1 MDALPESHR
10 GWNQQKEF
18 SCGEQL
24 LLLLDKG
31 EASPG
36 RRVNGRRQ
44 APSRGPRVGVP
55 VLQQG
60 KTSDRCAAMVHSI
73 LP

>member
-10 GWNQQKEF
+10 GWDQQKEF
-18 SCGEQL
+18 PCGEQL

-55 VLQQG
+55 ERAAVRSGSFRSVEG
-60 KTSDRCAAMVHSI
+60 K
-73 LP
+73 